1 MAYETVKS
9 WKEEKLKS
17 IIWDNIFLFFC
28 ETFRNLEIDFSIN
41 LNTLNDELSA

>member
-17 IIWDNIFLFFC
+17 IISDNIFLFF
-28 ETFRNLEIDFSIN
+28 FVKLLGI
-41 LNTLNDELSA
+41 